1 MWVKVCTGCGES
13 KPFSEY
19 AKHKL
24 GRDGLRPRCKACSA
38 SENAAYRARTVEQ
51 RAAYN
56 KRYRTENRDR
66 HLMYNRAWNRANRD
80 RTGEA
85 LRRYR
90 AAHREQIAVTK
101 ALRRKLRGNTEL
113 ARRVMERVKFYGGR
127 CYYCGAAADTLDH
140 RIPIC
145 RGGTNLP
152 ANLVPACR
160 SCNSRKRHRT
170 EGEWRR
176 WFRPRDD
183 SPLRVPAYAAAA
195 NVP

>member
-1 MWVKVCTGCGES
+1 VEVRDCTKCGVS

-19 AKHKL
+19 AKHKI
-24 GRDGLRPRCKACSA
+24 GKDGLRPRCKTCT
-38 SENAAYRARTVEQ
+38 SEDNAKYRARTVVE

-56 KRYRTENRDR
+56 KQYRLENRDR
-66 HLMYNRAWNRANRD
+66 HLQYNRAWNTANRD
-80 RTGEA
+80 RANEA

-90 AAHREQIAVTK
+90 VRHPERIAIAK
-101 ALRRKLRGNTEL
+101 ALRRKLSATRESAVL
-113 ARRVMERVKFYGGR
+113 ALQRVALYGGK
-127 CYYCGAAADTLDH
+127 CYYCGAVADTIDH

-170 EGEWRR
+170 ESEWRR
-176 WFRPRDD
+176 WSRPRVD
-183 SPLRVPAYAAAA
+183 SQVCI
-195 NVP
+195 